1 MRSKK
6 PFSSKTKIGGI
17 LLKVQQ
23 DLEKIVDNAYKQ
35 GKTHE
40 QVKQMI
46 KVYLKE
52 SKRKVNLYYY
62 IN

>member
-1 MRSKK
+1 
-6 PFSSKTKIGGI
+6 